1 MAYTPFKFPQRTATN
16 QTFPMTPGYFGQLNM
31 PVPTGPATGYNPRGM
46 LPLATPNA
54 MPRNQKAAIIMG
66 ALSDIFR
73 GQDPTQN
80 TIARQQQMVDM
91 DAQRKAQER
100 YDAAFA
106 AANPQMQAIMGR
118 YSPEQWTQI
127 QGQVDIAALQPTKQP
142 TSIQE
147 FEYAKSQMPGLTLED
162 FYSMKKSSTNI
173 NMNQNSNRL
182 WDFSLDNLKKD
193 MDAISEQKQL
203 IDKVRPA
210 QELLLSGDVETGY
223 FQEKIL
229 PAKQIFNSLGI
240 TADENLGEKEFV
252 LATTKFLVPRMRE
265 KGSGS
270 TSDFEAQLFEQ
281 AAPSFGKS
289 TEGNLILMGTWLQTA
304 ERDAEL
310 VALKEDYILA
320 NSGNVFGFDKYL
332 DQLAQEGK
340 EPKIYE
346 RFGNPNDVVT
356 AFENKQIKD
365 GEIIIM
371 NGELIVFRKD
381 DII

>member
-1 MAYTPFKFPQRTATN
+1 MSQNNYNWQQLMQQVAQQNAAKQTPFLPTN
-16 QTFPMTPGYFGQLNM
+16 QQAAPPPTSLFDKSQYSRFG
-31 PVPTGPATGYNPRGM
+31 
-46 LPLATPNA
+46 NA
-54 MPRNQKAAIIMG
+54 MARGGGFGPMLNNSALQQQITTPDQLEMYNQARKAARNKGLGQMMY
-66 ALSDIFR
+66 ALSDAFGGRDI
-73 GQDPTQN
+73 GKG
-80 TIARQQQMVDM
+80 V
-91 DAQRKAQER
+91 QER
-100 YDAAFA
+100 QLAQSGGNATTFQKDYQFLVR
-106 AANPQMQAIMGR
+106 QG
-118 YSPEQWTQI
+118 YSPQDAI
-127 QGQVDIAALQPTKQP
+127 NLLKQR
-142 TSIQE
+142 T
-147 FEYAKSQMPGLTLED
+147 
-162 FYSMKKSSTNI
+162 STNI
-173 NMNQNSNRL
+173 NMNQNSNKL

-193 MDAISEQKQL
+193 MDAIGEQKQL
-203 IDKVRPA
+203 IDKVKPA
-210 QELLLSGDVETGY
+210 HELLLSGDVETGY

-229 PAKQIFNSLGI
+229 PAKQVFNSLGI
-240 TADENLGEKEFV
+240 TTDENLGEQEFV

-310 VALKEDYILA
+310 VALKEDYILG

-346 RFGNPNDVVT
+346 RFGSPNDVVT

-365 GEIIIM
+365 GEVIIM
-371 NGELIVFRKD
+371 NGKLIVFRKD